1 VTVGGRRRGRALL
14 ITAAC
19 VAVLLVAGRWLAVET
34 VEHAWAATVRGG
46 PVYLEIR
53 TLQRLLHWLVICV
66 SVLWGAGNLYIVYRA
81 IGSVQMPRRIGNL
94 EIVEAVPQR
103 LLFTLAIL
111 IGVAFG
117 LGLSWGTGDWWRE
130 AFLANAPTAVV
141 VGHVD
146 PILHLD
152 AGFYSQQLPW
162 AIEREQ
168 FLLISTLTAAVLCG
182 FLYLGIGSLRW
193 QRGRLVASPHA
204 RAHLGVLGAGVAAA
218 ILWGALLD
226 PAEVVAGLH
235 GALNTS
241 LLSLRVPGSRF
252 IVGAAGLAGVLSVAW
267 IWWDR
272 PRWPAM
278 GWAVVGLALLLVY
291 GILPS
296 VSRRNANG
304 QFPQDSLGVDRRAF
318 EEMAFGA
325 SPHLR
330 SDSPEFPTMAAFVA
344 AEPLWSAK
352 WVAAV
357 ARGRVGSGETVAG
370 VQLSRATAGTPL
382 WVVARA
388 PNDTALSSQQP
399 PPTWD
404 QVHRGA
410 RTATGAPLGLVETDS
425 GALVPAPLDMRD
437 SLEWFGEGFGQ
448 YAVTGAALPASGIP
462 LTGTWRRIALAW
474 VLQSP
479 EIARQTTSAEQLQ
492 WRRTPRERFALLAPF
507 ASFADAEPVL
517 VDGSLWWRA
526 VGYVSGETFPLVASV
541 DTPDGPVR
549 LLRAG
554 IVGAMR
560 GTTGE
565 TRFWLLPGADS
576 VTTAWA
582 RIFKPLIEP
591 ADSAPPALV
600 TSLQFPRASFTL
612 AAKRILAAAPDSEN
626 WQAAP
631 HDPTDLLLPG
641 DATPWLVQGVTSS
654 SGGATRLQLL
664 MLGRFGNRGPE
675 LWSMIAPPNDP
686 PPQLLVGSPD
696 TQPGP
701 LRLWIAG
708 GHLASSQARFSAVH
722 GETPRIEHVFLTW
735 GNRTGEGTS
744 ISAALRE
751 LTLAGPPGGVDSTM
765 ASKWALAQHLFSQLD
780 SSLVSRDFERFGQVY
795 RQLGDLLGAR
805 RRALAPTP
813 PVH

>member
-1 VTVGGRRRGRALL
+1 VTLGGRRRGRALV

-19 VAVLLVAGRWLAVET
+19 VAVLLVAGRSVAVET

-53 TLQRLLHWLVICV
+53 TLQRLLHWLVIFV

-103 LLFTLAIL
+103 LLLTLAIL
-111 IGVAFG
+111 IGVVFG

-130 AFLANAPTAVV
+130 AFLANAPTAVLF
-141 VGHVD
+141 GQVD

-152 AGFYSQQLPW
+152 AGFYAQQLPW

-204 RAHLGVLGAGVAAA
+204 RAHLGVLAAGVAAA

-235 GALNTS
+235 GALTTS

-252 IVGAAGLAGVLSVAW
+252 IVAAAGLAGALSIAW

-272 PRWPAM
+272 PRWPVT
-278 GWAVVGLALLLVY
+278 GWVVVGLALLLVY

-296 VSRRNANG
+296 VSRRNPEELY
-304 QFPQDSLGVDRRAF
+304 PQIPQDRRAF

-325 SPHLR
+325 NQHLR

-357 ARGRVGSGETVAG
+357 ARGRLGSGETVAG
-370 VQLSRATAGTPL
+370 VQLSRAAQGTPL

-410 RTATGAPLGLVETDS
+410 RTAAGAPLGLAETDS
-425 GALVPAPLDMRD
+425 GALVPAPLDLRD
-437 SLEWFGEGFGQ
+437 SLVWFGEGFGQ
-448 YAVTGAALPASGIP
+448 YAVTGGAALPASGIP

-479 EIARQTTSAEQLQ
+479 EIARQTTDAEQLQ
-492 WRRTPRERFALLAPF
+492 WRRTPDERFALLAPF
-507 ASFADAEPVL
+507 ARFADAEPVL

-526 VGYVSGETFPLVASV
+526 VGYVSAETFPLVASV

-554 IVGAMR
+554 LVGAMR
-560 GTTGE
+560 ATTGE

-591 ADSAPPALV
+591 ADSAPLALV
-600 TSLQFPRASFTL
+600 TSLQFPLASFTL

-626 WQAAP
+626 WQVAP

-641 DATPWLVQGVTSS
+641 DATPWLVQGFTNS
-654 SGGATRLQLL
+654 SGGTTRLQLL
-664 MLGRFGNRGPE
+664 MLGRFGDRGPE
-675 LWSMIAPPNDP
+675 LWSMIAPRNDP
-686 PPQLLVGSPD
+686 PPQLLVGSTD

-701 LRLWIAG
+701 LRIWIAG
-708 GHLASSQARFSAVH
+708 GHLASSQARFIAVRN
-722 GETPRIEHVFLTW
+722 EPPRIEHVFLTW
-735 GNRTGEGTS
+735 GNRNGEGTS
-744 ISAALRE
+744 TSAALRE
-751 LTLAGPPGGVDSTM
+751 LTLAGPPGGVDTTM
-765 ASKWALAQHLFSQLD
+765 TSRWTLAQHLFSQLD
-780 SSLVSRDFERFGQVY
+780 SALVSRDFERFGQVY